1 MFFQREIKRY
11 RKTLIKDFS
20 DAEISAMLDQGI
32 TDLKNRKI
40 AGTIIVPL
48 AYLIGGFSTDYAA
61 EQPLLFSVIGA
72 VLALAISIRIFA
84 IIAFSKKV
92 RKRDTIWLP
101 LFFWSNIFCGVTWG
115 VFGSSSVLMY
125 HDSVSVSLIIILLA
139 GISGGSMATYCIW
152 RFLSH
157 SYLLII
163 LLPVITAE
171 FYIGNSV
178 TVPIGIA
185 ISGFLLFNVIQAKN
199 WNEHYWLSLIN
210 TFLIERNTR
219 DLKQVN
225 AKLAEEITDHKQTSK
240 NIDISRKK
248 LQDIYNAAHDAIFIF
263 NLDGETIDVNA
274 TMLKMFQTNR
284 QQALQFNITKSF
296 HSPLNPGIDLRNIWQ
311 EALNGNDQEFE
322 WIAKNQDD
330 DQPFT
335 VQVNLRRTLWGEE
348 SVVIATVRDISIQ
361 IQAMKA
367 TQAANRAKSEFLA
380 NISHELRTPM
390 HGILGY
396 ANLGVKRSDTLPR
409 KKLEEY
415 YSVIQESG
423 TRLMKLLNN
432 LLDFSRLEVGKMHY
446 SMNKYDLLPRIHQVT
461 TELSPLADEKGLV
474 FNVQCASNQAPV
486 YCDQEKI
493 SQVLRNLLFNAIKFS
508 QTGSSIEILCEEIGN
523 ESGTQV
529 QRISVSN
536 SGIPIPE
543 GELKNIF
550 EKFIQSSTTT
560 TGAGGTGLGLAI
572 SKQILRDHNST
583 IWAENGPNHTII
595 FRFLLAIEPLS

>member
-1 MFFQREIKRY
+1 
-11 RKTLIKDFS
+11 
-20 DAEISAMLDQGI
+20 
-32 TDLKNRKI
+32 
-40 AGTIIVPL
+40 
-48 AYLIGGFSTDYAA
+48 
-61 EQPLLFSVIGA
+61 
-72 VLALAISIRIFA
+72 
-84 IIAFSKKV
+84 
-92 RKRDTIWLP
+92 
-101 LFFWSNIFCGVTWG
+101 
-115 VFGSSSVLMY
+115 
-125 HDSVSVSLIIILLA
+125 
-139 GISGGSMATYCIW
+139 
-152 RFLSH
+152 
-157 SYLLII
+157 
-163 LLPVITAE
+163 
-171 FYIGNSV
+171 
-178 TVPIGIA
+178 
-185 ISGFLLFNVIQAKN
+185 
-199 WNEHYWLSLIN
+199 
-210 TFLIERNTR
+210 
-219 DLKQVN
+219 
-225 AKLAEEITDHKQTSK
+225 
-240 NIDISRKK
+240 
-248 LQDIYNAAHDAIFIF
+248 
-263 NLDGETIDVNA
+263 
-274 TMLKMFQTNR
+274 
-284 QQALQFNITKSF
+284 
-296 HSPLNPGIDLRNIWQ
+296 
-311 EALNGNDQEFE
+311 
-322 WIAKNQDD
+322 
-330 DQPFT
+330 
-335 VQVNLRRTLWGEE
+335 
-348 SVVIATVRDISIQ
+348 
-361 IQAMKA
+361 
-367 TQAANRAKSEFLA
+367 
-380 NISHELRTPM
+380 M

-446 SMNKYDLLPRIHQVT
+446 SMNKIDLLPRIHQVT

-583 IWAENGPNHTII
+583 IWAENGPNDTII
-595 FRFLLAIEPLS
+595 FRFLLAMEPLS